1 MRNHNEHVTVSA
13 MSDPADGSVRVPG
26 SKSFTNRAII
36 LAMAADG
43 VSTLTGPLE
52 SDDTRYGLAA
62 ARDLGCEVDVGA
74 GSVRI
79 HGVGARRPVP
89 EATLYVGSAGTVA
102 RFLPCL
108 LAFGD
113 PGTWRLE
120 ASPQMTA
127 RPMSGLLDAL
137 AHLGGPVVPV
147 GEPGRYPLEV
157 RGGKTVGRELRV
169 DGSISSQYLSGLL
182 LSAPLLPEG
191 LRVTTEGSVVQS
203 AYVDMTIDCMRHFGA
218 EVSGTGDLAVIDV
231 APTGYR
237 PADLDVEADAST
249 ASYFAALPAVVGG
262 QVTLENL
269 VRGSRQP
276 DTRFVEI
283 VEQFGCDVEWLGD
296 RGVRV
301 TRPRGLDLLRGGGDL
316 DLRDCSDV
324 ALTVAAMAVFADAPV
339 TVRGVEHIRSH
350 ESDRIAAMATALRAM
365 GITVDERPD
374 GWRIH
379 PGSPRFAEVTT
390 HDDHRVAMSLALV
403 GLGGDGVGLDEPRC
417 VDKTCPQFYDLIAGL
432 GAEVRWDEA

>member
-1 MRNHNEHVTVSA
+1 MNDNEHVTIPPMKA
-13 MSDPADGSVRVPG
+13 PAAGSVRVPG

-43 VSTLTGPLE
+43 VSTIADPLE
-52 SDDTRYGLAA
+52 SDDTRFGLAA
-62 ARDLGCEVDVGA
+62 ARDLGCEVDVDG
-74 GSVRI
+74 GSVRVR
-79 HGVGARRPVP
+79 GLGRRRPVP
-89 EATLYVGSAGTVA
+89 QATLSVGSAGTVA

-137 AHLGGPVVPV
+137 EHLGGPVVPV
-147 GEPGRYPLEV
+147 GEPGHYPLEV
-157 RGGKTVGRELRV
+157 RGGQTVGREVRV

-191 LRVTTEGSVVQS
+191 LRLTTEGSAVQS

-218 EVSGTGDLAVIDV
+218 DVTVTGELAAIDV

-237 PADLDVEADAST
+237 PADIDVEADAST

-269 VRGSRQP
+269 VRHSRQP

-301 TRPRGLDLLRGGGDL
+301 TRPPHLTALRGGHDL
-316 DLRDCSDV
+316 NLRDCSDV

-350 ESDRIAAMATALRAM
+350 ESDRISAMATALREL
-365 GITVDERPD
+365 GIAVDERPD

-379 PGSPRFAEVTT
+379 PGSPRFAEVATQ
-390 HDDHRVAMSLALV
+390 DDHRVAMSLALV
-403 GLGGDGVGLDEPRC
+403 GLGGDGVGLDQPRC
-417 VDKTCPQFYDLIAGL
+417 VDKTCPKFYDLIAGL
-432 GAEVRWDEA
+432 GAEVQWDGA